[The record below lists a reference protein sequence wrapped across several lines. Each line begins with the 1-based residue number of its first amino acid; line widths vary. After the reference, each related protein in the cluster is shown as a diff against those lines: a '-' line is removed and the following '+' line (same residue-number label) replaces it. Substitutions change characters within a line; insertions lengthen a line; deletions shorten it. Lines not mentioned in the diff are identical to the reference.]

1 MGAHHILFCLY
12 SKDKERDPDHDLGQI
27 HTFSLDEPN
36 WVCVQV
42 TGLAQY
48 TVVQICA
55 GANHSLAVDE
65 WGSLFRDKVPARI
78 LLLEILFF
86 ITAAVSC
93 FRKIPNS

>member
-1 MGAHHILFCLY
+1 
-12 SKDKERDPDHDLGQI
+12 
-27 HTFSLDEPN
+27 
-36 WVCVQV
+36 V

-78 LLLEILFF
+78 LLRLAIFQQFPVAVKFRSRDGIRYSGQTVRFF
-86 ITAAVSC
+86 NLVPFVGRVAYQDLINLIGPGKVLQTYD
-93 FRKIPNS
+93 N